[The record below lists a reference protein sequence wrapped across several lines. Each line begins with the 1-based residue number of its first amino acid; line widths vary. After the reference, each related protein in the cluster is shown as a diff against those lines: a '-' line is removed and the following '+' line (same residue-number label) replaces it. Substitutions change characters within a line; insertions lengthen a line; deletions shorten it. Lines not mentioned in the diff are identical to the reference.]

1 MDLLPSIASASQ
13 IELGEEIRRLKSWP
27 FLHID
32 IEDGNFL
39 PNITFGMKTVKA
51 IAAAAEGK
59 ILDAHLL
66 VTNPMD

>member
-39 PNITFGMKTVKA
+39 PNHHLRHENR
-51 IAAAAEGK
+51 EGHC
-59 ILDAHLL
+59 IGS
-66 VTNPMD
+66 